1 MSCLAYYSLTVDQYL
16 GLTLDQYL
24 GLPFTCVDE
33 LILVLD
39 AVEVYT
45 LGSDLSSAYIPGSIT
60 TYLYATGVDIETIYT
75 PGVIVS
81 QVYSEGTIP

>member
-1 MSCLAYYSLTVDQYL
+1 MSCAAYYSLSLDQYL
-16 GLTLDQYL
+16 GLTIDVYL
-24 GLPFTCVDE
+24 GLPFTCLNE

-45 LGSDLSSAYIPGSIT
+45 IGSDLSSAYIPGSIA

-75 PGVIVS
+75 PGAIVS